1 MYGKRLTLPEKWAT
15 PRFRKLHP
23 NVKVLLYYI
32 LDTCDWGGFLEIDT
46 EAMHFYTQISENE
59 IPQLLEEL
67 SQEEILINNG
77 WLFVKDFI
85 ESQGNSPLNPSNNAH
100 KNIIAKLNDN
110 IIHFQECL
118 RTQKNLAPYEEHI
131 RDSSKSNSKGICMGK
146 GNSIS
151 NGNDESKVL
160 RIESNDSKSNKENK
174 PIGNHNEGKSF
185 DDSILLRTYTAR
197 GKDCETCNASFG
209 QPCGVITAECTAGDQ
224 IKMEW

>member
-1 MYGKRLTLPEKWAT
+1 MYGKRLTLPEKWTT

-46 EAMHFYTQISENE
+46 EAMHFYTQIPENE

-151 NGNDESKVL
+151 ISNGN
-160 RIESNDSKSNKENK
+160 SNDSFDEDTSAIAMIENSKEKRIYINKGT
-174 PIGNHNEGKSF
+174 PCI
-185 DDSILLRTYTAR
+185 I
-197 GKDCETCNASFG
+197 CNAKYGEQCQNELADEKCRSRF
-209 QPCGVITAECTAGDQ
+209 VRIEV
-224 IKMEW
+224 

>member
-46 EAMHFYTQISENE
+46 EPMHFYTQISENE

-151 NGNDESKVL
+151 ISNGN
-160 RIESNDSKSNKENK
+160 SNDSFDEDTSAIAMIENSKEKRIYINKGT
-174 PIGNHNEGKSF
+174 PCI
-185 DDSILLRTYTAR
+185 I
-197 GKDCETCNASFG
+197 CNAKYGEQCQNELADEKCRSRF
-209 QPCGVITAECTAGDQ
+209 VRIEV
-224 IKMEW
+224 

>member
-151 NGNDESKVL
+151 ISNGN
-160 RIESNDSKSNKENK
+160 SNDSFDEDTSAIAMIENSKEKRIYINKGT
-174 PIGNHNEGKSF
+174 PCI
-185 DDSILLRTYTAR
+185 I
-197 GKDCETCNASFG
+197 CNAKYEEQCQNELADEKCRSRF
-209 QPCGVITAECTAGDQ
+209 VRIEV
-224 IKMEW
+224 